1 VKIKFYPI
9 CCSRCKALLAYARR
23 GSTALCSVCK
33 TVNKPDG
40 KSIIINTKGT
50 KNMKNVEMSVK
61 ENVLVIKIDL
71 GKDLGPSKSG
81 KTNIVATTGGNV
93 QVPEYDDYR
102 VGINCYKFVKN

>member
-1 VKIKFYPI
+1 
-9 CCSRCKALLAYARR
+9 
-23 GSTALCSVCK
+23 
-33 TVNKPDG
+33 
-40 KSIIINTKGT
+40 
-50 KNMKNVEMSVK
+50 MKNVEMSVK